1 MPATQTHALGLLL
14 LVSAFLGQGCR
25 RDSQETSPPQSA
37 NPPSLSW
44 FEDIT
49 EESKIQ
55 FVHRAGTTYFMP
67 EQIGSGAAIFD
78 CDGDGRMDVLLL
90 QYTTKAAPQGS
101 SISGH
106 RLFHQ
111 EADGRFRDISEG
123 SGLNLA
129 GPAMGVVAGDLNND
143 GRPDLIITEYLR
155 ARVLQNLGGGRFKDV
170 SAESGL
176 DNPVWGT
183 AISLFDYDRDGWLDV
198 VIGNY
203 IDYDPTQECLD
214 ARGQREFCAPKA
226 FPPTASR
233 LWRNAGQTS
242 GGPIHFQDQTERS
255 QLSRF
260 PGVALGLICAD
271 FDGDRWPDIF
281 CSDDGRPNRLFINKH
296 DGTFAEEAVQRGLA
310 FNAMG
315 QIAAN
320 MGTAW
325 GDFDGDGMN
334 DVFVT
339 HLSDEFH
346 GLWLQG
352 PRGLFT
358 DRLASSQ
365 LQTQAWRGTGFGTVA
380 ADFDLDGDLDLAWA
394 NGLIRHSLPAQT
406 PVQAGTDPFW
416 HRYTQK
422 PQVFAN
428 RGDGRFDDVSAQNPE
443 FCGMAMVGRSLTV
456 GDLNQDGAPDLLL
469 SAVGGPAKLYRG
481 RRPPQHH
488 WFTLRL
494 VEPRWGDRDAI
505 GAEAI
510 LRVGKRRQSRL
521 LQPATSYLCSHEPS
535 LLFGLGTATTVDD
548 IEVQWADGSTEIFP
562 GGGVDQTRTL
572 RHGEGKDATHSSI
585 R

>member
-1 MPATQTHALGLLL
+1 MLATQPIRLGLLL
-14 LVSAFLGQGCR
+14 VMGVFLGLGCR
-25 RDSQETSPPQSA
+25 RDPPASSPT
-37 NPPSLSW
+37 LSGKPTALGW

-49 EESKIQ
+49 EASRIQ

-67 EQIGSGAAIFD
+67 EQVGSGAAMFD
-78 CDGDGRMDVLLL
+78 CDGDGRMDILLL
-90 QYTTKAAPQGS
+90 QYTGKGGAQTTSTG
-101 SISGH
+101 GH

-111 EADGRFRDISEG
+111 EADGRFKDVSEG
-123 SGLNLA
+123 SGLNID
-129 GPAMGVVAGDLNND
+129 GPAMGVAAGDLNND
-143 GRPDLIITEYLR
+143 GKPDLVITEYLR
-155 ARVLQNLGGGRFKDV
+155 SRVFLNLGQGHFKEV
-170 SAESGL
+170 SGECGL

-183 AISLFDYDRDGWLDV
+183 AVSFIDYDRDGWLDV

-203 IDYDPTQECLD
+203 IDYDPTQECVD

-226 FPPTASR
+226 FPPATTR
-233 LWRNAGQTS
+233 LWRNRGGTP
-242 GGPIHFQDQTERS
+242 GGPIRFEDQTERS
-255 QLSRF
+255 QLIRS

-296 DGTFAEEAVQRGLA
+296 NGTFAEEAVQRGLA

-315 QIAAN
+315 QTAAN

-325 GDFDGDGMN
+325 GDFDGDGLN

-339 HLSDEFH
+339 HLSDELH

-365 LQTQAWRGTGFGTVA
+365 LHAQAWRGTGFGTVA
-380 ADFDLDGDLDLAWA
+380 ADFDLDGDLDLAWV
-394 NGLIRHSLPAQT
+394 NGLVRHSLPAQT
-406 PVQAGTDPFW
+406 PVQPGTDPFW

-422 PQVFAN
+422 PQLFAN
-428 RGDGRFDDVSAQNPE
+428 QGGGRFEDVSGRNPE

-456 GDLNQDGAPDLLL
+456 GDLNQDGAPDLLIG
-469 SAVGGPAKLYRG
+469 AIGGPAKLYRG
-481 RRPPQHH
+481 RRPTDRH
-488 WFTLRL
+488 WLTLRL
-494 VEPRWGDRDAI
+494 VEPRWGQRDAI
-505 GAEAI
+505 GAEAFI
-510 LRVGKRRQSRL
+510 RIGNRRQSRL
-521 LQPATSYLCSHEPS
+521 LQPATSYLCSHEPT
-535 LLFGLGTATTVDD
+535 LHFGLGTATSIDE

-572 RHGEGKDATHSSI
+572 RHGEGKSANPSAT